1 MSDHHDGKHS
11 SKKMT
16 KLASKV
22 LHDKEAEKQ
31 SKSLA
36 GSVLS
41 QAESHHDEDEAAR
54 KSAKTNH

>member
-1 MSDHHDGKHS
+1 MSDNHDGKHS

-41 QAESHHDEDEAAR
+41 QAESHHDGDQDD
-54 KSAKTNH
+54 KAKK